1 MRMPHAKPQI
11 TKANED
17 KGMSIL
23 HSLSLASLRA
33 FPGSGPSLRSPALV
47 QRVVSILC
55 VASVSLCLCGSNA
68 SAQKPQ
74 QKAPPKRTVTSP
86 WDVEAREYLGTPES
100 EAAVNRGLAYLAS
113 RQQPDG
119 HWSSGGYRGDVAI
132 TGFCL
137 MAFLASGHQP
147 GRGKYGLVLNEA
159 VDFLANS
166 VRMDGQFGS
175 PGLVTSKPGEGG
187 PPMYGHGF
195 ATLALAEVYGMT
207 HRRDLKPKIEAAV
220 KLIEDTQNQNPGNQW
235 TDGGWRY
242 QPRQGEAD
250 ISVTVVQ
257 VLALRAARNAGL
269 KVNQSTI
276 DRAIEYMKRCNSS
289 FDGGFTYQIRS
300 GASGVARTG
309 AGVLSLMMAGLR
321 DSPECQNGLRYLK
334 ERPLSTTNDWAR
346 LQHFYY
352 GIYYVTQA
360 MYQAGGEYWKSW
372 YPPIRDRLV
381 RNQGSDG
388 EWAANGY
395 SEAGPEYAT
404 AMSVLVL
411 QVPAGLL
418 PIYQK

>member
-1 MRMPHAKPQI
+1 M
-11 TKANED
+11 
-17 KGMSIL
+17 
-23 HSLSLASLRA
+23 
-33 FPGSGPSLRSPALV
+33 
-47 QRVVSILC
+47 LC
-55 VASVSLCLCGSNA
+55 VFSVSLCVLCGEKA
-68 SAQKPQ
+68 FAQKTVSRT
-74 QKAPPKRTVTSP
+74 PPKRTVVSP

-100 EAAVNRGLAYLAS
+100 EAAVNRGLAYLAA

-132 TGFCL
+132 TGLCL

-159 VDFLANS
+159 VDFLAGS

-175 PGLVTSKPGEGG
+175 PGLVASKPGEGG

-207 HRRDLKPKIEAAV
+207 HRKDLKPKIEAAV
-220 KLIEDTQNQNPGNQW
+220 RLIEDTQNQNPGNSW

-257 VLALRAARNAGL
+257 VLALRGARNAGI

-276 DRAIEYMKRCNSS
+276 DRAIDYMKRCSNY
-289 FDGGFTYQIRS
+289 DGGFTYQIRS
-300 GASGVARTG
+300 GGSGVARTG

-321 DSPECQNGLRYLK
+321 DTPECQNGLRYLK
-334 ERPLSTTNDWAR
+334 ERPLGVTNDWAR

-360 MYQAGGEYWKSW
+360 MYQAGGEYWKAW
-372 YPPIRDRLV
+372 YPTIRDRLV

>member
-1 MRMPHAKPQI
+1 MQAVLPR
-11 TKANED
+11 
-17 KGMSIL
+17 
-23 HSLSLASLRA
+23 
-33 FPGSGPSLRSPALV
+33 RSAALW
-47 QRVVSILC
+47 LLLG
-55 VASVSLCLCGSNA
+55 ASLCLCNGVMA
-68 SAQKPQ
+68 DTK
-74 QKAPPKRTVTSP
+74 KAPPPKHATASP

-132 TGFCL
+132 TGLCL

-166 VRMDGQFGS
+166 VRMDGQYGS
-175 PGLVTSKPGEGG
+175 PGLVSSKPGEGG

-207 HRRDLKPKIEAAV
+207 HRKDLKPKIESAI
-220 KLIEDTQNQNPGNQW
+220 KLIEDTQNKNPGNQW

-257 VLALRAARNAGL
+257 VLALRGARNAGL

-276 DRAIEYMKRCNSS
+276 DRAIEYMKRCNGY
-289 FDGGFTYQIRS
+289 DGGFTYQVRS
-300 GASGVARTG
+300 GGSGVARTG

-321 DSPECQNGLRYLK
+321 ESEECQKGLRYLK
-334 ERPLSTTNDWAR
+334 DRPLSANNDWAH

-360 MYQAGGEYWKSW
+360 MYQAGGDYWKAW